1 LPFIDAKNAAPR
13 ASVSGRVMADFVRR
27 LTAGCLVVLLGLAS
41 PGLAESDAVGA
52 WQQQVVLHVSGQQ
65 RFPPNA
71 KGQSGTAKV
80 HFTVDRTG
88 RLVSAQLLESTGH
101 PQLDAEAIAL
111 LHRAQPFPAPP
122 IEVNGDALRFDM
134 PIVFSAPPLESRDS
148 DAVIKGEEAVNA
160 KIRGICRGC

>member
-1 LPFIDAKNAAPR
+1 MAGLIWWL
-13 ASVSGRVMADFVRR
+13 RV
-27 LTAGCLVVLLGLAS
+27 GCLVSLLGLAA
-41 PGLAESDAVGA
+41 PGLAGSDAVGA
-52 WQQQVVLHVSGQQ
+52 WQQQIALHLNGQK

-71 KGQSGTAKV
+71 RGQSGTAKI
-80 HFTVDRTG
+80 HFTIDRTG

-122 IEVNGDALRFDM
+122 IEVNGDALKFDL
-134 PIVFSAPPLESRDS
+134 PIVFTAPPLESRDS